1 MTRTFQHRLTL
12 GALGGIGILLLLT
25 FYFFWVKAF
34 VLGLVLT
41 VAVVL
46 FIERMLHSDYV
57 FGDGKLVINKGRF
70 ARRTEIALSD
80 IKACRPMTTTFGMA
94 HYLLIEYGDDKLVA
108 VEPKNEQSFVAQ
120 LRKEMGR

>member
-57 FGDGKLVINKGRF
+57 LGDGKLVINKGRF
-70 ARRTEIALSD
+70 ARRTEIALND